1 MGRVP
6 VKPMSVE
13 EALLLMQDSPHP
25 FLVFRDAD
33 SQQVSVIFR
42 RRDGH
47 FGLIEPET

>member
-1 MGRVP
+1 
-6 VKPMSVE
+6 
-13 EALLLMQDSPHP
+13 LILQDSHDP

-42 RRDGH
+42 RRDGR